1 MKQGS
6 TIELYFQLCKL
17 MGECHVADVSVF
29 GVWVCM
35 HVYVGVVYVG
45 VYVCACARV
54 QARAS
59 GGLQVDEG

>member
-35 HVYVGVVYVG
+35 HVYVVWVWCMW
-45 VYVCACARV
+45 VCMCARV
-54 QARAS
+54 RGCRHVHLEA
-59 GGLQVDEG
+59 